1 VTGRQPAPALIG
13 SSGAAGARILS
24 VGAHRPERIVTN
36 DEICEFID
44 SSDQWIRERSG
55 IATRRFAR
63 ADETVLDLAE
73 PAARQAIERAG
84 LAPSDI
90 DAILV
95 ATVSYFHAMPSA
107 AAMVAHRIGAARA
120 MTLDIAAACAGF
132 CHGVSLA
139 SDMIRSGSASNVLV
153 IGAEK
158 LSDIT
163 DPRDR
168 STAFIFAD
176 GAGAVVLGPAAEPGV
191 GPTVWGSDPGRWD
204 AIRTGSWAEF
214 RDGGPWPTMRMQG
227 PAVFRWAIWEMSPV
241 AQKALDAAG
250 LAVEDLAA
258 FIPHQANLRI
268 VDQMVKQLQLP
279 DSVAVA
285 RDITD
290 TGNTSAASVP
300 LAMHRMLDEQPELS
314 GRPALLIGFGSGLSY
329 AAQVVLLP

>member
-1 VTGRQPAPALIG
+1 VSGLPT
-13 SSGAAGARILS
+13 SSGAAGARVLA
-24 VGAHRPERIVTN
+24 VGAHRPERVVTN

-63 ADETVLDLAE
+63 ADQTVLDVAE
-73 PAARQAIERAG
+73 PAARQAVERAG
-84 LAPSDI
+84 VAPSDI
-90 DAILV
+90 DVILV
-95 ATVSYFHAMPSA
+95 ATVSYLHQMPSA
-107 AAMVAHRIGAARA
+107 AAMIAHRLGADRA
-120 MTLDIAAACAGF
+120 VTLDISAACAGF

-139 SDMIRSGSASNVLV
+139 ADMIRGGSAGTVLV

-158 LSDIT
+158 LSDLV

-176 GAGAVVLGPAAEPGV
+176 GAGAVVIGAATENAIGPA
-191 GPTVWGSDPGRWD
+191 VWGSDPDRWD
-204 AIRTGSWAEF
+204 AIRTASWSQY
-214 RDGGPWPTMRMQG
+214 RDGGPWPTIQMQG
-227 PAVFRWAIWEMSPV
+227 PAVFRWAVWEMSPV

-250 LAVEDLAA
+250 VAADDLGA

-268 VDQMVKQLQLP
+268 VDQMVKQLCLP
-279 DSVAVA
+279 DTVAVA

-290 TGNTSAASVP
+290 AGNTSAASVP
-300 LAMHRMLDEQPELS
+300 LAMHRLLEEQPELS

-329 AAQVVLLP
+329 AAQVVELP